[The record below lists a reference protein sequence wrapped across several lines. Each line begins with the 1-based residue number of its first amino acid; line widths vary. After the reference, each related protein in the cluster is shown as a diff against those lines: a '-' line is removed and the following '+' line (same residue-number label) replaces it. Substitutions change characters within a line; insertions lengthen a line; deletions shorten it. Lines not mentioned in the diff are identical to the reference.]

1 MGLDNAGANATDAV
15 ELSWPTWTPATT
27 EAFAVHGVVDDGAM
41 TARVLDDEWVAFQA
55 RTLND
60 DAPEAARWRLVL
72 ASFDPGIVRAAAD
85 IAAAFTGERVYV
97 GIVTKKKGTGSK
109 AHYHLDETFNYVL
122 KGALKVV
129 MDGEEFIVPTGALL
143 HIPPKVVHTAVAS
156 DDGDAVYLVCRDT
169 TSDGSGKPTTIEV

>member
-1 MGLDNAGANATDAV
+1 
-15 ELSWPTWTPATT
+15 
-27 EAFAVHGVVDDGAM
+27 M
-41 TARVLDDEWVAFQA
+41 TAKSAKERYVHNFETMKQGNVLGGALS
-55 RTLND
+55 T
-60 DAPEAARWRLVL
+60 
-72 ASFDPGIVRAAAD
+72 GMG
-85 IAAAFTGERVYV
+85 AAFTGERVYV

>member
-1 MGLDNAGANATDAV
+1 MSAATAKERYVHNFETMKQGNVLGGALSTGMG
-15 ELSWPTWTPATT
+15 
-27 EAFAVHGVVDDGAM
+27 
-41 TARVLDDEWVAFQA
+41 
-55 RTLND
+55 
-60 DAPEAARWRLVL
+60 
-72 ASFDPGIVRAAAD
+72 
-85 IAAAFTGERVYV
+85 AAFTGERVYV

-156 DDGDAVYLVCRDT
+156 DEGDAVYLVCRDT
-169 TSDGSGKPTTIEV
+169 TSDGGGQPTTIEV

>member
-1 MGLDNAGANATDAV
+1 MRGAGVCILLESVTDNELTRGPAIMSAKERYVHHFESMKQGNVLGGALSTGMG
-15 ELSWPTWTPATT
+15 
-27 EAFAVHGVVDDGAM
+27 
-41 TARVLDDEWVAFQA
+41 
-55 RTLND
+55 
-60 DAPEAARWRLVL
+60 
-72 ASFDPGIVRAAAD
+72 
-85 IAAAFTGERVYV
+85 AAFTGERVYV

-156 DDGDAVYLVCRDT
+156 DEGDAVYLVCRDT
-169 TSDGSGKPTTIEV
+169 TSDGSGQPTTVEV

>member
-1 MGLDNAGANATDAV
+1 
-15 ELSWPTWTPATT
+15 
-27 EAFAVHGVVDDGAM
+27 M
-41 TARVLDDEWVAFQA
+41 TAKSAKERYVHNFETMKQGNVLGGALS
-55 RTLND
+55 T
-60 DAPEAARWRLVL
+60 
-72 ASFDPGIVRAAAD
+72 GMG
-85 IAAAFTGERVYV
+85 AAFTGERVYV

-156 DDGDAVYLVCRDT
+156 DDGDALSGLPRHDQRRQRQADDDRSLAFSSAWRRSSARHCATLRFPISCRRRMPPVCRVR
-169 TSDGSGKPTTIEV
+169 PRCPA